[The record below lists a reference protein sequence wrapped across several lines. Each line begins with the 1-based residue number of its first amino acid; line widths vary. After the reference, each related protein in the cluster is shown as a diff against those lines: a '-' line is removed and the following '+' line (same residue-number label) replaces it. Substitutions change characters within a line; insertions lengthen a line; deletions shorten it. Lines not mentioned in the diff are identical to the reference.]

1 MRRFITKFRKSFRHG
16 EKGFTL
22 IELLIVVAIL
32 GILAAV
38 AVPNLI
44 GFIGTGADEAACTE
58 LHMVQTSA
66 VAYAADNDGTW
77 PIFAGGNPPAA
88 MDEYFIGGVA
98 SLGGT
103 YSIDGSGVVSIL
115 TYPGTTA
122 TPPVC

>member
-1 MRRFITKFRKSFRHG
+1 MRMFIRKFRKSFRHG

-44 GFIGTGADEAACTE
+44 GFIGTGAEEAACTE
-58 LHMVQTSA
+58 LHMVQTSV

-77 PIFAGGNPPAA
+77 PVFVASLPPPA
-88 MDEYFIGGVA
+88 MDEYFIGGVS
-98 SLGGT
+98 SLNGT
-103 YSIDGSGVVSIL
+103 YSIAAGGVVTIL
-115 TYPGTTA
+115 SYPGVTGAPTC
-122 TPPVC
+122 P

>member
-44 GFIGTGADEAACTE
+44 GFIGTGAEEAACTE

-66 VAYAADNDGTW
+66 VAFAADNEGTW
-77 PIFAGGNPPAA
+77 PVFAGGSPPAT
-88 MDEYFIGGVA
+88 MDEYFIGGVT
-98 SLGGT
+98 SLDGT
-103 YSIDGSGVVSIL
+103 YAIDADGVVSQSA
-115 TYPGTTA
+115 YPGTTA
-122 TPPVC
+122 GCPA

>member
-66 VAYAADNDGTW
+66 VAYAADNEGTW
-77 PIFAGGNPPAA
+77 PTFAAGLPVG
-88 MDEYFIGGVA
+88 MDDYFIGGAA

-103 YSIDGSGVVSIL
+103 YSIDGNGVVTID

-122 TPPVC
+122 TPPLCP